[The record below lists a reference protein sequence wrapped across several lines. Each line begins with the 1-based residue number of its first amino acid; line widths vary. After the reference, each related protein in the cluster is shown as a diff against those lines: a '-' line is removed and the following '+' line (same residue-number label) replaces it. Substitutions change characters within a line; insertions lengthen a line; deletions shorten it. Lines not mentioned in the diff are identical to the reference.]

1 MEGSGQPPGVV
12 SSGNPVAEGVTALLT
27 YLADGGKPAVE
38 AEVRHIELPTS
49 SESHAHFVALP
60 KFTGH

>member
-12 SSGNPVAEGVTALLT
+12 VGTPVAEGVTGLLT

-38 AEVRHIELPTS
+38 AQVRHIELPTS